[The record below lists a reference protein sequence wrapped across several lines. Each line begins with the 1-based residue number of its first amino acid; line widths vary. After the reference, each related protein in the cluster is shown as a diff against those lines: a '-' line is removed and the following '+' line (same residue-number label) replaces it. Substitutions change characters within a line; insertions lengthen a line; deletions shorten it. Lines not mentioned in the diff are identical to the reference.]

1 MAGRSR
7 IPSTFDGIVQAPG
20 MLRHGSF
27 PGLGL
32 GGHHPLEPLPHPE
45 LLENKM
51 AVQAAE
57 IERLIR
63 ENQRLASTHVA
74 LREEL
79 VAIQQEM
86 QRVQAHMGSI
96 QTESDIQMRS
106 LLEKSAK
113 MKADIRAGGSL
124 RKDLQLAH
132 VEAQSLIAARQEL
145 NTQIKQT
152 TLELQKAHVDAKK
165 LPEMQAELDSLRQE
179 HQKLRVAFEYGK
191 GSNIDQVERMHAME
205 RNLISLAREVEKLRA
220 EVLNAEKK
228 ARAPNSYGGAYGSP
242 DAPYP
247 PVGQGGGFVDA
258 YGRPQVQMSR
268 GTSMEGTKPYG
279 GNSAVAN
286 AGIVASASGSAS
298 GVWGGTYDTVR
309 GVPFLAQK

>member
-1 MAGRSR
+1 MAGRGR
-7 IPSTFDGIVQAPG
+7 IPSTFDGIVQSPG

-32 GGHHPLEPLPHPE
+32 AGHHPFEPLPPPE

-124 RKDLQLAH
+124 RKDLQQAH
-132 VEAQSLIAARQEL
+132 VEAQSLITARQEL

-152 TLELQKAHVDAKK
+152 TLKLQQAHADAKK
-165 LPEMQAELDSLRQE
+165 
-179 HQKLRVAFEYGK
+179 VAFEYEK

-205 RNLISLAREVEKLRA
+205 RNLISMAREVEKLRA
-220 EVLNAEKK
+220 EVLNAEKR

-268 GTSMEGTKPYG
+268 GTSLEGTKPYG
-279 GNSAVAN
+279 STSAVAD
-286 AGIVASASGSAS
+286 AVIVAAAASGSAS
-298 GVWGGTYDTVR
+298 GGWGGTYDTVR
-309 GVPFLAQK
+309 GVPFPAQK